1 MRFQARKSRARVDR
15 LALNLASMIDVTFL
29 LLVYFI
35 VSTVMA
41 RPEDQLTSSI
51 QTRDSETSGAE
62 VDYQPQIIEVVQLEG
77 RSTYIIGDR
86 MLHDL
91 PSLTRVLQDLPKEIG
106 VFVRVSPGIPVEFA
120 LAAVQSARDAG
131 FQQVTYVPQE

>member
-1 MRFQARKSRARVDR
+1 MRFQPRASRTRIDR
-15 LALNLASMIDVTFL
+15 LTLNLASMIDVTFL

-62 VDYQPQIIEVVQLEG
+62 IDYQPQVVEVVQLEG

-91 PSLTRVLQDLPKEIG
+91 PSLTRVLENLPKEIG

-120 LAAVQSARDAG
+120 LSAVQAARDAG
-131 FQQVTYVPQE
+131 FQQVTYVPQQ

>member
-1 MRFQARKSRARVDR
+1 MRFQPRASRTRIDR
-15 LALNLASMIDVTFL
+15 LTLNLASMIDVTFL

-62 VDYQPQIIEVVQLEG
+62 IDYQPQVVEVVQLEG

-91 PSLTRVLQDLPKEIG
+91 PSLTTVLKNLPKEIG

-120 LAAVQSARDAG
+120 LAAVQAARDAG
-131 FQQVTYVPQE
+131 FQQVTYVPQL

>member
-1 MRFQARKSRARVDR
+1 
-15 LALNLASMIDVTFL
+15 MIDVTFL

-62 VDYQPQIIEVVQLEG
+62 IDYQPQVVEVVQLEG

-91 PSLTRVLQDLPKEIG
+91 PSLTRVLENLPKEIG

-120 LAAVQSARDAG
+120 LSAVQAARDAG
-131 FQQVTYVPQE
+131 FQQVTYVPQQ

>member
-1 MRFQARKSRARVDR
+1 MRFQARKSRTRVDR

-62 VDYQPQIIEVVQLEG
+62 VDYQPQVIEVVQLKG

-91 PSLTRVLQDLPKEIG
+91 PSLTRVLEDLPKEIG